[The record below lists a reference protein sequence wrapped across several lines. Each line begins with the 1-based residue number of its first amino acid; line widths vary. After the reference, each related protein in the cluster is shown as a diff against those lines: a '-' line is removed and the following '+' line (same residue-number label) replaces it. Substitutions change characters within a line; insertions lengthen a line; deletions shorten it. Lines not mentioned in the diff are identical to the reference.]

1 VAQPHF
7 FFLSNFFSK
16 DPSMHIE
23 EQRKLRSK
31 LREVLNPIAEE
42 NNLYIS
48 GIEFSSDSRGPLLRI
63 YIDSDQGVTIGQCAK
78 LSKEF
83 SLHLDVEDPIST
95 AYTLEV
101 SSPGLDRLIELSQDF
116 TRFNNFH
123 IRVKRLNQKSKI
135 DGVLLSHDKD
145 GINIRTAINERFLPF
160 DDIVMIRLHPTDE
173 EIQRLIETGD
183 QQ

>member
-1 VAQPHF
+1 LEGWLSHTS
-7 FFLSNFFSK
+7 FFLFK

-23 EQRKLRSK
+23 QQQKLRLK
-31 LREVLNPIAEE
+31 LREALNPIAEE
-42 NNLYIS
+42 NKLYIS
-48 GIEFSSDSRGPLLRI
+48 GIEFSSDYRGPLVRV
-63 YIDSDQGVTIGQCAK
+63 YIDGVQGVTIGQCAQ

-83 SLHLDVEDPIST
+83 SMHLDVEDPIST

-101 SSPGLDRLIELSQDF
+101 SSPGLDRLLELSQDF
-116 TRFNNFH
+116 ERFNNFH
-123 IRVKRLNQKSKI
+123 IRIKRLNQKSKI
-135 DGVLLSHDKD
+135 DGILLSHDND

-173 EIQRLIETGD
+173 EIQRLIESGD